1 MFNIKKWFNKKR
13 IVFVLFALAFIVLV
27 MSSCK
32 KEEVIL
38 IKYNPE
44 TTHGYLVFNKDSK
57 AKIAKL
63 HITVVESL
71 DKDKERILYDTI
83 VEHDNYIKLPSECFM
98 PSEGIHI
105 LTVTGLKKN
114 GKEVGSEDMQITYK
128 QCVNPNQ
135 YDSDFGWTCIGYNYA
150 WKITAN
156 RIVYNGV
163 ASGNGYLTL
172 DDAWALQTQDGGTP
186 YYVYML
192 RETWNS
198 LTNTDG
204 KWRSFKDFHHLRQNE
219 RVPVVDGMEIIKL
232 EHVTAGQNLRGYHG
246 QVVVGDTVYGV
257 QKTKGYWQ
265 NPAILTD
272 EINGININNSMQW
285 AIERMNIVIHEMNAY
300 NNHDTIPDL
309 ECFGQCYTPLQ
320 PIDYGGFS
328 SDFYSSLVRCWGTIN
343 NYSPTTP
350 PSWPFNIGQQ
360 SPTFINHRQWLE
372 AMKKCKD
379 LKFPYSENISSIA
392 VSQVASKYDSD
403 KPLDNG
409 ITIHTDNIANVPSV
423 TFTPGLYVIGF
434 TDKKNQYAY
443 IVEEITSNFKFEP
456 NSSYFTTIYEDYK
469 FDGNKLTVTTD
480 SYNETLATVFVY
492 NKGKEV
498 VHKQD
503 VLISKGF
510 ASVNILFESKIEDGE
525 YTCEF
530 IYSDNSS
537 STITINKQ

>member
-1 MFNIKKWFNKKR
+1 
-13 IVFVLFALAFIVLV
+13 

-32 KEEVIL
+32 KEEVSF
-38 IKYNPE
+38 IKYYPE
-44 TTHGYLVFNKDSK
+44 TTQGYLVFNKDSK

-63 HITVVESL
+63 HITVVDSL
-71 DKDKERILYDTI
+71 DKGKEKILYDTI
-83 VEHDNYIKLPSECFM
+83 VEHDNYIKLPSECFV
-98 PSEGIHI
+98 PSEGFHI

-114 GKEVGSEDMQITYK
+114 GKEVGSENMQITYK

-150 WKITAN
+150 WKIIAN

-163 ASGNGYLTL
+163 ASEKGYLTL
-172 DDAWALQTQDGGTP
+172 EEALTNQVQGESGTP

-198 LTNTDG
+198 LTNNAE
-204 KWRSFKDFHHLRQNE
+204 KWRSFKEFHHLSQRNSDLHE
-219 RVPVVDGMEIIKL
+219 NGMEIIKL

-265 NPAILTD
+265 NPALQTD
-272 EINGININNSMQW
+272 EFNGIDINYSMQW
-285 AIERMNIVIHEMNAY
+285 AIERLNVIIHEKNAY

-328 SDFYSSLVRCWGTIN
+328 SDFYSSLVKCWGTIN

-350 PSWPFNIGQQ
+350 PNLPINIGQQ
-360 SPTFINHRQWLE
+360 SPSFINHRQWLE

-392 VSQVASKYDSD
+392 VSQIASKYDSD

-409 ITIHTDNIANVPSV
+409 ITIHTDNITNVPSV

-434 TDKKNQYAY
+434 TDKKNRYAY

-480 SYNETLATVFVY
+480 AYDEIQATMFVY
-492 NKGKEV
+492 NKEKELI
-498 VHKQD
+498 HKQD

-510 ASVNILFESKIEDGE
+510 SSVEILFESKLEDGE